1 MTKAAICSA
10 LTGSCSDLKLATFSN
25 HTPNTGACMT
35 AQYHK
40 EGEWWVSPFNVKP
53 EVRAKFDL
61 PKKVEIHDA
70 TLRDGEQTPG
80 VVFSPEDK
88 IAMAE
93 MMSDVGIDRIEAGMP
108 AVSPDDHKAIKE
120 ICQLGLK
127 SKIFTFARAM
137 QADMDA
143 AVECGAHGV
152 IIEVPIGYPKLKYQF
167 GWTWEDV
174 FKKSRDAINYA
185 KQRGLYTVFFP
196 YDTTRARE
204 EDLVNLLNAIMNESP
219 PDSVGVVDTMG
230 CALPEAIKYM
240 VRLVKNLTGLPV
252 EIHTHNDFGMGVA
265 TELAAVEAGATVVHS
280 CVNGL
285 GERTGNAAMEELVLA
300 LEVLYGIPMNY
311 NMKKFPELFALVS
324 KLANIPLAQNKPVG
338 GSRNFT
344 RESGIGVDLVI
355 KEPLAMFGTH
365 PALTGRSGDIV
376 LGKKS
381 GKRSVTFSL
390 EQMGINDTPDDKVS
404 EILNRVKALG
414 IKKKTVITDAEFQ
427 AIVKEVL

>member
-1 MTKAAICSA
+1 
-10 LTGSCSDLKLATFSN
+10 
-25 HTPNTGACMT
+25 MT
-35 AQYHK
+35 AQYFK

-53 EVRAKFDL
+53 EVTSKFEL
-61 PKKVEIHDA
+61 PEKVEIHDA

-80 VVFSPEDK
+80 VVFSPADK

-108 AVSPDDHKAIKE
+108 AVSADDYKAIKT
-120 ICQLGLK
+120 ICGLGLK
-127 SKIFTFARAM
+127 AKIYTFARAM
-137 QADMDA
+137 QADIDS

-174 FKKSRDAINYA
+174 FKKSKDVINYA
-185 KQRGLYTVFFP
+185 KQRGLHVVYFP

-204 EDLVNLLNAIMNESP
+204 EDLVSLLNAIMNECP

-240 VRLVKNLTGLPV
+240 VRLVRNLTKLPV
-252 EIHTHNDFGMGVA
+252 EIHTHNDFGLGVA

-300 LEVLYGIPMNY
+300 LEVLYGIKMNY

-324 KLANIPLAQNKPVG
+324 KMSNIPIAVNKPVG

-365 PALTGRSGDIV
+365 PALTGRVGDIV

-381 GKRSVTFSL
+381 GKRSITFSL
-390 EQMGINDTPDDKVS
+390 EQMGINDTPDEKVV
-404 EILNRVKALG
+404 EMLALVKALG
-414 IKKKTVITDAEFQ
+414 IEKKTIITDAEFK
-427 AIVKEVL
+427 AIVKSVL